1 MSLAK
6 EVNEHLDNILAIRAE
21 IRRMEVEIKDNQ
33 TLTNKQTGEQMEK
46 KEVIQFVENTINDI
60 KKDLNKITNNGD
72 NVKEIFTNKY
82 YVNDFGQDKEIAQN
96 NLD

>member
-46 KEVIQFVENTINDI
+46 KEVIQFVENTIDDI
-60 KKDLNKITNNGD
+60 KKDLNKITNNGE

-82 YVNDFGQDKEIAQN
+82 YINDLTQDKVARN

>member
-21 IRRMEVEIKDNQ
+21 IRKMESEIKDNQ
-33 TLTNKQTGEQMEK
+33 TLTNKTTGEVMNK
-46 KEVIQFVENTINDI
+46 KQVVSFVEKTIDDI
-60 KKDLNKITNNGD
+60 KIELNKITNDGT

-82 YVNDFGQDKEIAQN
+82 YINDLTQDKVARD
-96 NLD
+96 NLN

>member
-21 IRRMEVEIKDNQ
+21 IRKMEGEIKDNQ
-33 TLTNKQTGEQMEK
+33 TLTNKTTGEVMNK
-46 KEVIQFVENTINDI
+46 KQVVSFVEKTINDI
-60 KKDLNKITNNGD
+60 KIELNKITNDGT

-82 YVNDFGQDKEIAQN
+82 YINDLTQDKVARD
-96 NLD
+96 NLN

>member
-21 IRRMEVEIKDNQ
+21 IRKMDAEIKDDQ
-33 TLTNKQTGEQMEK
+33 TLTNKKTGETMRKQ
-46 KEVIQFVENTINDI
+46 EVISYIENTIDDI
-60 KKDLNKITNNGD
+60 KNELNKITNNGT

-82 YVNDFGQDKEIAQN
+82 YINDVMQDKEIAQN
-96 NLD
+96 NLN

>member
-21 IRRMEVEIKDNQ
+21 IRKMESEIKDNQ
-33 TLTNKQTGEQMEK
+33 TLTNKTTGEVMNK
-46 KEVIQFVENTINDI
+46 REVVSFVEKTIDDI
-60 KKDLNKITNNGD
+60 KIELNKITNDGK

-82 YVNDFGQDKEIAQN
+82 YINDLTQDKVARN